1 MARRGYANSQREES
15 KREGVR
21 HTVRLV
27 SADQVQKERQRQ
39 GKQRAPKSEAKR
51 LKALKRAETFS
62 ILKETKINNLRARK
76 EIECLNLSSAVELTA
91 KGTAIWILNGVERPL
106 ALDDNALTK
115 IAKEYAEVFHDV
127 VLEGLATRW

>member
-62 ILKETKINNLRARK
+62 ILKETKMRMRARK
-76 EIECLNLSSAVELTA
+76 ETECLNLSSAVELTA